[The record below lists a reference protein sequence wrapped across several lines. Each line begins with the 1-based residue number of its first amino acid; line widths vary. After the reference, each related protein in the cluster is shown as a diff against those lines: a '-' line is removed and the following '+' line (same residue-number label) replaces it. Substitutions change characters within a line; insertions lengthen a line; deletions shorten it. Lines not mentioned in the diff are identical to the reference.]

1 MIDHRRVVIENLV
14 CEGLCAPGGRHAFHG
29 QQVFRGVRNPVQWA
43 TVVTALNFFFSGFGL
58 FDGNFRSQAGV
69 SVETQPELL
78 ATVEISLRQSD
89 GREFLRFDTFREFAY
104 RKIENLFARHSGGSS
119 GILRRSCWFWNSK
132 NRRGLPLPL
141 HQWLEVKPWP
151 VSVIRGERAQAIQ
164 RPLGF
169 CGQTP
174 NIAFLSVR
182 EPAAI

>member
-1 MIDHRRVVIENLV
+1 MIDHRRVVVEYLD
-14 CEGLCAPGGRHAFHG
+14 CEYGKVEKRVGR
-29 QQVFRGVRNPVQWA
+29 P
-43 TVVTALNFFFSGFGL
+43 
-58 FDGNFRSQAGV
+58 
-69 SVETQPELL
+69 
-78 ATVEISLRQSD
+78 
-89 GREFLRFDTFREFAY
+89 
-104 RKIENLFARHSGGSS
+104 SGGSS
-119 GILRRSCWFWNSK
+119 GVVRRRCWFWNSK
-132 NRRGLPLPL
+132 NRRGLRCPL